1 MAFFHQDY
9 VIIIQM
15 YLRCKNKMSLK
26 DGGVNVTNVQIL
38 KNCATHLLEDTFMA
52 NDLHVRPCTPTANI
66 GCNEILHG
74 CQLQ

>member
-1 MAFFHQDY
+1 
-9 VIIIQM
+9 
-15 YLRCKNKMSLK
+15 MSLK

-52 NDLHVRPCTPTANI
+52 NDLHVRPCTPKANI